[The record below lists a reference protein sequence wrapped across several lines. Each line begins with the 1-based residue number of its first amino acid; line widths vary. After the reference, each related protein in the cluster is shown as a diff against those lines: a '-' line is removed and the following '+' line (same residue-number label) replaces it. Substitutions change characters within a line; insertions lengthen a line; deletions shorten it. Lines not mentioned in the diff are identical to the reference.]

1 MKSLVVYYT
10 RTGKTKFVA
19 QTVAAELGADLEEIV
34 DLKKREGAMGWIIS
48 GKDAS
53 QKKLT
58 KIAPINRSPSDYDLV
73 VVGTPI
79 WAWAPTPAFRTY
91 LSQNS
96 LVGKKVAV
104 FYTFDSDPK
113 QASEKIHEI
122 LPNVA
127 IVGELPLKDPAKN
140 KEETEKKIAE
150 WCSTLKEAN
159 P

>member
-1 MKSLVVYYT
+1 MKSLVVYYS

-19 QTVAAELGADLEEIV
+19 ESIAAQLGADLEEVV
-34 DLKKREGAMGWIIS
+34 DLKKRGGTLGWINS

-53 QKKLT
+53 RKSLT
-58 KIAPINRSPSDYDLV
+58 EIAPTQKSIADYDLV
-73 VVGTPI
+73 VIGTPI

-91 LSQNS
+91 ISKNS
-96 LVGKKVAV
+96 LAGKKVAL

-113 QASEKIHEI
+113 QASGKIREI
-122 LPNVA
+122 LPNVEV
-127 IVGELPLKDPAKN
+127 VGELPLKDPSKN

-150 WCSTLKEAN
+150 WCQTLK

>member
-19 QTVAAELGADLEEIV
+19 ETVAAELGADLEEIV
-34 DLKKREGAMGWIIS
+34 DLKKREGKLGWIMG

-53 QKKLT
+53 QKNLT
-58 KIAPINRSPSDYDLV
+58 EIAPMKRVPADYDLI

-91 LSQNS
+91 VSKNNLATN
-96 LVGKKVAV
+96 KVAL

-113 QASEKIHEI
+113 QASGKIREI
-122 LPNVA
+122 LPNVN
-127 IVGELPLKDPAKN
+127 IVGELPLKDPSKN
-140 KEETEKKIAE
+140 KDETEKKIAA
-150 WCSTLKEAN
+150 WCSTLKV
-159 P
+159 